1 MTLPLEG
8 TVTHNHDPFTI
19 RCGTLLD
26 GVGGRFTDMAVSV
39 AGGRIQSIAPW
50 NQRRSGTA
58 TRLIDAGSLTVMPG
72 LIECHD
78 HLAATPRNL
87 AANAATPPSLHVL
100 RVAEAMRSTLQAG
113 FTTARDMGGL
123 DLGMK
128 MAVESGELAG
138 PRVLICLGILTQ
150 TSGLSDY
157 TNAVGFNG
165 DVLRLPGIPDA
176 VCDGIDQVRAMT
188 RRMIRGGADFIKI
201 ATTGGVS
208 SRVSTITTRE
218 FSFDEVKAVVDEAR
232 AFNRPVAAHAYAGEG
247 LKNAL
252 RAGVRTVEHI
262 GPLDDDDIAT
272 IVRQGTYLVPT
283 LSNMAVRLGMES
295 ELPPFSVQKA
305 REVAPIQREAFVR
318 ILRAGVKIASG
329 TDSRPFKQGGN
340 ALELSLLVQYGMSP
354 MQAIMAA
361 TSVAADCC
369 NVPDT
374 GRLEVGRRADIIAV
388 DADPVAEIEL
398 LQEVERIQV
407 VMRDGVVFKNLV
419 GVTRGA

>member
-1 MTLPLEG
+1 LEA
-8 TVTHNHDPFTI
+8 TVTLTHEPFTI

-26 GVGGRFTDMAVSV
+26 GVGGRVNDVAVSV
-39 AGGRIQSIAPW
+39 AGGRVESITPW
-50 NQRRSGTA
+50 TERRPDATA
-58 TRLIDAGSLTVMPG
+58 RLIDAGGLTVLPG
-72 LIECHD
+72 LIESHD
-78 HLAATPRNL
+78 HLASAPRNL
-87 AANAATPPSLHVL
+87 GANAATPPSLHVI
-100 RVAEAMRSTLQAG
+100 RVAEAMRATLLSG
-113 FTTARDMGGL
+113 FTTVRDMGGL

-128 MAVESGELAG
+128 MAVETGELAG

-150 TSGLSDY
+150 TSGLSDF
-157 TNAVGFNG
+157 TNAVGFNA

-176 VCDGIDQVRAMT
+176 VCDGVEDVRAMT

-218 FSFDEVKAVVDEAR
+218 FSFEEVKTAVDEAR

-252 RAGVRTVEHI
+252 RAGVRTVEHL

-272 IVRQGTYLVPT
+272 MVRQGTYLVPT

-305 REVAPIQREAFVR
+305 REVAPVQREAFGRV
-318 ILRAGVKIASG
+318 LRAGVKIASG
-329 TDSRPFKQGGN
+329 TDSRGLRQGGN

-354 MQAIMAA
+354 MRAIEAA

-374 GRLEVGRRADIIAV
+374 GRIEAGRRADIIAV
-388 DADPVAEIEL
+388 DGDPLEHIEI
-398 LQEVERIQV
+398 LQEVDAIQLV
-407 VMRDGVVFKNLV
+407 VRDGIVFKNAM
-419 GVTRGA
+419 GAIRRA